1 MSLVTEIQKLRER
14 VEKLASAFEANRSL
28 IDRHEEQINGVRG
41 LSSAIDAL
49 AREVKEDTANLS
61 EEVKS
66 MRRAMWAV
74 GGGIVLSAVGF
85 AITVL
90 SVFGA

>member
-1 MSLVTEIQKLRER
+1 MSLVTEMQKLREG
-14 VEKLASAFEANRSL
+14 VEKLASTAEANRSL

-66 MRRAMWAV
+66 MRRAMWTV